1 MKATYFA
8 AAAAVALAGVSGT
21 AHSAVSISAGLNEP
35 FTYDFRG
42 TDPDS
47 VSALADEGVTYT
59 EPGFGPVVV
68 EAAGNLS
75 VTESLTQSSA
85 GLGVGV
91 TPVGGLNEEI
101 DANFLTGSESI
112 TLTFTSPRSLR
123 EVGITK
129 AGTDTGLFST
139 SDTDITVTTP
149 EGTQTLTS
157 STPSTAAGQLSTLVF
172 SDVHRDFETGRSFQR
187 SMASAVSITG
197 DVPLAGRGVADD
209 RRSRRRRRLRPAL
222 AQGRADRLT
231 PTRLRDGFGKGPLR
245 RALSRFGPG
254 APAPSASPVRRRL
267 DAGAA
272 RRHATARPN
281 SSTVNSISSAEFERN
296 PFLIPRDASATPT
309 PSFVHSRCCP

>member
-91 TPVGGLNEEI
+91 TPIGGLNDEI
-101 DANFLTGSESI
+101 DLFLFNSESI

-129 AGTDTGLFST
+129 AGTDDAGFFDI
-139 SDTDITVTTP
+139 DTKIEVTTP
-149 EGTQTLTS
+149 KGTQTLTS
-157 STPSTAAGQLSTLVF
+157 STPSTATGQLSTLVF
-172 SDVHRDFETGRSFQR
+172 SGVDREFGVGDSITFEAKQGSF
-187 SMASAVSITG
+187 AVAGYSAV
-197 DVPLAGRGVADD
+197 PLPAAAWLMIGGLGVIGAYA
-209 RRSRRRRRLRPAL
+209 RRSRKA
-222 AQGRADRLT
+222 A
-231 PTRLRDGFGKGPLR
+231 PT
-245 RALSRFGPG
+245 A
-254 APAPSASPVRRRL
+254 
-267 DAGAA
+267 
-272 RRHATARPN
+272 
-281 SSTVNSISSAEFERN
+281 
-296 PFLIPRDASATPT
+296 
-309 PSFVHSRCCP
+309 